1 MDEGGPSDDYDLDP
15 SYRGPN
21 YDSDFEISEF
31 EGDESD
37 ESSDSGFVVDP
48 DLDDSDVE
56 ASSSQPKTLYG
67 KQFVDESEG
76 LHDVAVVLTYHG
88 HAVAQD
94 LIQSHYTEAEVLMA
108 LIENPI
114 EVEQITPSPEQ
125 EDVAV
130 IAETQEDMDLVAGTQ
145 EQVQR
150 EIEEEAGIE
159 ETQHQVQ
166 NEELPAGIGEP
177 QHQLQIEELAA
188 DIGVPQ
194 DQVQNEELPA
204 RRTRKKSQRIVRI
217 KLGKKIGDPGATS
230 DAPYS
235 VD

>member
-1 MDEGGPSDDYDLDP
+1 M
-15 SYRGPN
+15 
-21 YDSDFEISEF
+21 
-31 EGDESD
+31 
-37 ESSDSGFVVDP
+37 
-48 DLDDSDVE
+48 
-56 ASSSQPKTLYG
+56 
-67 KQFVDESEG
+67 
-76 LHDVAVVLTYHG
+76 LTYQG

-125 EDVAV
+125 EDV
-130 IAETQEDMDLVAGTQ
+130 DLVAETQ

-150 EIEEEAGIE
+150 ETEEEVGIE

-166 NEELPAGIGEP
+166 NEELPVGIGEP
-177 QHQLQIEELAA
+177 QHQLQNEELAA
-188 DIGVPQ
+188 YMGEPQ

-204 RRTRKKSQRIVRI
+204 PRTRKKSQRIVLK
-217 KLGKKIGDPGATS
+217 KLGKKIGGPGATS